1 MTTPKTYAEKTKT
14 AQSPGR
20 FRLPDPPERELDE
33 VTQFDHLF
41 KSGNSHHLAV
51 HLGNP
56 ETTLVEAD
64 RWVCPDTNFNKARA
78 RVPDLLVAFDVD
90 PQIYEENNGYIVSE
104 QGKPPDFVLE
114 VASVSTAHVDTGDKR
129 IYYADLGIPEY
140 WRFDKTGEY
149 HGARLAGDS
158 LVDGEYVALPIEEL
172 PDGSLQGYSAALRL
186 NIRWEEGE
194 IVFYDP
200 DTGGR
205 IATFE
210 DEREARVAAEAHA
223 ARAEAHANRAEA
235 HANRAEAHA
244 ARIEARADRAE
255 ARADRAESRVREL
268 EELLRRRNS

>member
-1 MTTPKTYAEKTKT
+1 MTTRDTFAKTTKT
-14 AQSPGR
+14 SQAPGR

-33 VTQFDHLF
+33 VTRFDHLF
-41 KSGNSHHLAV
+41 RSGNSHHLAV
-51 HLGNP
+51 HLGKP
-56 ETTLVEAD
+56 ETTLVVAD
-64 RWVCPDTNFNKARA
+64 RWVCADTNFNKARA

-90 PQIYEENNGYIVSE
+90 PQIYEANNGYIAWE

-129 IYYADLGIPEY
+129 VYYADLGIPEY

-158 LVDGEYVALPIEEL
+158 LVGGEYVAMPIEEL
-172 PDGSLQGYSAALRL
+172 PDGSLQGYSAALGL

-200 DTGGR
+200 DTGRR

-210 DEREARVAAEAHA
+210 DEREARVAAEARA
-223 ARAEAHANRAEA
+223 ASAEA
-235 HANRAEAHA
+235 
-244 ARIEARADRAE
+244 
-255 ARADRAESRVREL
+255 RVREL
-268 EELLRRRNS
+268 EELLRRRNH

>member
-1 MTTPKTYAEKTKT
+1 MTTPDAFTKT
-14 AQSPGR
+14 TKSSQATGR
-20 FRLPDPPERELDE
+20 FRLPDAPERELDE

-41 KSGNSHHLAV
+41 RSGNSHYLAL
-51 HLGNP
+51 HLGNS

-64 RWVCPDTNFNKARA
+64 RWVCPDTIFNTARA
-78 RVPDLLVAFDVD
+78 RVPDLLIAFDVD
-90 PQIYEENNGYIVSE
+90 PEVYDAKNGYIVSE

-129 IYYADLGIPEY
+129 LYYTDLGIPEY

-158 LVDGEYVALPIEEL
+158 LADGEYVAMPIEEL
-172 PDGSLQGYSAALRL
+172 PDGSLQGYSAALGL

-200 DTGGR
+200 DTGGP

-210 DEREARVAAEAHA
+210 NEREARVAAES
-223 ARAEAHANRAEA
+223 
-235 HANRAEAHA
+235 
-244 ARIEARADRAE
+244 RADRAE
-255 ARADRAESRVREL
+255 VRADCAEARVREL
-268 EELLRRRNS
+268 EKELRRLDR

>member
-1 MTTPKTYAEKTKT
+1 MTMPDTFTRTIKTEA
-14 AQSPGR
+14 AQAPGR

-41 KSGNSHHLAV
+41 KRGNSYHLAV

-64 RWVCPDTNFNKARA
+64 RWVCPDTDFNKARA

-90 PQIYEENNGYIVSE
+90 PQIYAENNGYIVSE

-158 LVDGEYVALPIEEL
+158 LVDGEYVAMPIEEL
-172 PDGSLQGYSAALRL
+172 PDGGLQGYSPALGV

-200 DTGGR
+200 YTGSP

-210 DEREARVAAEAHA
+210 DEREIRLA
-223 ARAEAHANRAEA
+223 
-235 HANRAEAHA
+235 
-244 ARIEARADRAE
+244 AE
-255 ARADRAESRVREL
+255 ARADSAEARADSAEARVREL
-268 EELLRRRNS
+268 EELLRAQNPPAPG

>member
-1 MTTPKTYAEKTKT
+1 MTTPNTLTKT
-14 AQSPGR
+14 AKVRSR
-20 FRLPDPPERELDE
+20 FRLPDAPERELDE

-41 KSGNSHHLAV
+41 KSGNSHYLAL

-64 RWVCPDTNFNKARA
+64 RWVCSDTDFNKARA
-78 RVPDLLVAFDVD
+78 RVPDLLVAFNVD

-114 VASVSTAHVDTGDKR
+114 VASASTAHVDTGDKR
-129 IYYADLGIPEY
+129 LYYAGLGIPEY

-158 LVDGEYVALPIEEL
+158 LVGGEYVAMPIEEL
-172 PDGSLQGYSAALRL
+172 PDGSLQGYSVALGL
-186 NIRWEEGE
+186 YIRWEEGE

-200 DTGGR
+200 ETESR

-210 DEREARVAAEAHA
+210 DEREARIAAEDRADVAEARTYVAEAERNTERGARVAAEA
-223 ARAEAHANRAEA
+223 
-235 HANRAEAHA
+235 
-244 ARIEARADRAE
+244 
-255 ARADRAESRVREL
+255 RVREL
-268 EELLRRRNS
+268 EETLRRRNI

>member
-1 MTTPKTYAEKTKT
+1 MTTPNTIAKTTRT
-14 AQSPGR
+14 AQAPVR
-20 FRLPDPPERELDE
+20 FRLPDAPERELDE

-41 KSGNSHHLAV
+41 KSGNSHYLAL

-64 RWVCPDTNFNKARA
+64 RWVCSDTDFNKARA
-78 RVPDLLVAFDVD
+78 RVPDLLVAFNVD

-114 VASVSTAHVDTGDKR
+114 VASASTAHVDTGDKR
-129 IYYADLGIPEY
+129 LYYAGLGIPEY

-158 LVDGEYVALPIEEL
+158 LVGGEYVAMPIEEL
-172 PDGSLQGYSAALRL
+172 PDGSLQGYSAALGL
-186 NIRWEEGE
+186 YIRWEEGE

-200 DTGGR
+200 ETESR

-210 DEREARVAAEAHA
+210 DEREARIAAEARVA
-223 ARAEAHANRAEA
+223 NARARA
-235 HANRAEAHA
+235 A
-244 ARIEARADRAE
+244 AAE
-255 ARADRAESRVREL
+255 ARVRKL
-268 EELLRRRNS
+268 EEKLRRRNR

>member
-1 MTTPKTYAEKTKT
+1 MTTPETFAKKTKT

-64 RWVCPDTNFNKARA
+64 RWVCPDTDFNKARA

-129 IYYADLGIPEY
+129 VYYADLGIPEY

-149 HGARLAGDS
+149 HGARLAGDG

-172 PDGSLQGYSAALRL
+172 PSGSLQGYSAALRL

-210 DEREARVAAEAHA
+210 DEREARVAAEA
-223 ARAEAHANRAEA
+223 
-235 HANRAEAHA
+235 
-244 ARIEARADRAE
+244 RADNAEVRADHAE
-255 ARADRAESRVREL
+255 SRADRAESRADKAEARARQL
-268 EELLRRRNS
+268 EELLRQRNR

>member
-1 MTTPKTYAEKTKT
+1 M
-14 AQSPGR
+14 
-20 FRLPDPPERELDE
+20 
-33 VTQFDHLF
+33 TQFDHLF

-51 HLGNP
+51 HLGSP

-64 RWVCPDTNFNKARA
+64 RWVCPDTDFNKARA
-78 RVPDLLVAFDVD
+78 RVPDLLVAFGVD

-114 VASVSTAHVDTGDKR
+114 VASVSTARVDTGDKR
-129 IYYADLGIPEY
+129 IYYAGLGIPEY

-158 LVDGEYVALPIEEL
+158 LVDGEYAAMPIEEL

-194 IVFYDP
+194 IAFYDP
-200 DTGGR
+200 GTGGR

-210 DEREARVAAEAHA
+210 DEREARVAAEGRA
-223 ARAEAHANRAEA
+223 AGAEE
-235 HANRAEAHA
+235 
-244 ARIEARADRAE
+244 RADRAE
-255 ARADRAESRVREL
+255 ARADNAEGRADRAESRADNAESRADGAEVRADRAESRADKA
-268 EELLRRRNS
+268 ESRARQRRSAGRQG

>member
-1 MTTPKTYAEKTKT
+1 MTAPDAFTKT
-14 AQSPGR
+14 TKAAQAPER
-20 FRLPDPPERELDE
+20 FRLPDAPERELDE

-41 KSGNSHHLAV
+41 KSGNSHYLAL
-51 HLGNP
+51 HLGNS

-64 RWVCPDTNFNKARA
+64 RWVCPDTIFNTARA
-78 RVPDLLVAFDVD
+78 RVPDLLIAFDVD
-90 PQIYEENNGYIVSE
+90 PEVYDAKNGYIVSE

-129 IYYADLGIPEY
+129 LYYADLGIPEY

-158 LVDGEYVALPIEEL
+158 LADGEYVAMPIEEL
-172 PDGSLQGYSAALRL
+172 PDGSLQGYSAALGL

-200 DTGGR
+200 DAGGR

-210 DEREARVAAEAHA
+210 DEREARVAAEA
-223 ARAEAHANRAEA
+223 
-235 HANRAEAHA
+235 
-244 ARIEARADRAE
+244 RADRAE
-255 ARADRAESRVREL
+255 ARVREL
-268 EELLRRRNS
+268 EEKLRRRNR